1 MTKTYRQID
10 GEFVEVVRQPPGPR
24 VYIQGDIEPYL
35 SPIDNTVISSRS
47 TRRDDLARSG
57 CRPWEGT
64 QAEQRE
70 ADRVSSQQND
80 EFEAG
85 VGDMVE
91 QTFNDMKNGNIET
104 DTSGKIDFTF
114 GMD

>member
-1 MTKTYRQID
+1 MTKTYRQIN
-10 GEFVEVVRQPPGPR
+10 GEFVEMERQPPRPR
-24 VYIQGDIEPYL
+24 VHIHGDIEPYL
-35 SPIDNTVISSRS
+35 SPIDNSVVSSRS

-64 QAEQRE
+64 EAETRE
-70 ADRVSSQQND
+70 AERFKSQEDDN
-80 EFEAG
+80 FESG
-85 VGDMVE
+85 VGDMIE
-91 QTFNDMKNGNIET
+91 KTFEGMKNGSVET